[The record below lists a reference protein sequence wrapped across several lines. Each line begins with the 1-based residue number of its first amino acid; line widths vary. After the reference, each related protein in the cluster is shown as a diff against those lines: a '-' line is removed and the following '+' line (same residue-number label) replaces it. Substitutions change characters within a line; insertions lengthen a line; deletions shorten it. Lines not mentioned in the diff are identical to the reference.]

1 MDTMYCHECKFMRRI
16 DLPYR
21 TAYNDMLCC
30 HPDIAI
36 ECGWRYAGAII
47 INDGE
52 TPGWCPEHETKCI
65 ELET

>member
-1 MDTMYCHECKFMRRI
+1 MRRI